1 MDEMDEMDEIDE
13 EIKRLDKEIQN
24 LKYDNTMASEDEDDA
39 EELPEIEKIKLKPK
53 KKGASMER
61 MKVLHQIRRDQKK
74 KKDELKAKEEED
86 KKIKREKIEFEYEE
100 AQRLKE
106 AIEKKKI
113 AQLQKNN
120 NNTSVEQTPIQKA
133 RAINNSLIKSAS
145 RDILKEK
152 YLEEAKRRVMMDLF
166 S

>member
-74 KKDELKAKEEED
+74 KKDELKAKAEEVN
-86 KKIKREKIEFEYEE
+86 KIKREKIEFEYEE

>member
-1 MDEMDEMDEIDE
+1 MNEKDEMDEELKRLDE
-13 EIKRLDKEIQN
+13 EIKN
-24 LKYDNTMASEDEDDA
+24 LKHNKNDNTMANEDEDEA
-39 EELPEIEKIKLKPK
+39 EELPEIEEIKLKPK

-61 MKVLHQIRRDQKK
+61 MKVLHQIKRDKK
-74 KKDELKAKEEED
+74 KEKDELKAKAEEVN
-86 KKIKREKIEFEYEE
+86 KIKREKIEFEYEE

-113 AQLQKNN
+113 ARLQKIN

-133 RAINNSLIKSAS
+133 RTINNSLIKSAS

-166 S
+166 T

>member
-1 MDEMDEMDEIDE
+1 MEIDE
-13 EIKRLDKEIQN
+13 ELKRLDEEISI
-24 LKYDNTMASEDEDDA
+24 LTHTKYDNTTTSEDGDDA
-39 EELPEIEKIKLKPK
+39 EQLPEIEEIKLKPK
-53 KKGASMER
+53 KKGASKER
-61 MKVLHQIRRDQKK
+61 MKELHQIKRDKK
-74 KKDELKAKEEED
+74 KERDELKAKAEEVN
-86 KKIKREKIEFEYEE
+86 KIKREKIEFEYEE

-113 AQLQKNN
+113 AQLQKKN